1 MYVNELGTIEMCSNL
16 DIFHVFPRMGA
27 VQGVCRSRNALL
39 CKRLKTLESD
49 TGLAARTG
57 LAFGSVIGFTVT

>member
-1 MYVNELGTIEMCSNL
+1 MYADELGTVGMCSNL
-16 DIFHVFPRMGA
+16 DVFHAFPRMGA
-27 VQGVCRSRNALL
+27 VQGVCRPRNTLL
-39 CKRLKTLESD
+39 CKSLKTLESD